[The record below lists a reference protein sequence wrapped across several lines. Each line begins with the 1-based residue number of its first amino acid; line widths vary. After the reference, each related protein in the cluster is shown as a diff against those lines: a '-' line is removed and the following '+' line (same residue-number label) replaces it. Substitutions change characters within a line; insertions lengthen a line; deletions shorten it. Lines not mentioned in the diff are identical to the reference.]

1 MTDTMINRITTA
13 MQESPAWPAVFD
25 AGTAE
30 TLARVALETVREPT
44 EAMLVAAMDDLDWWL
59 TPHDAGIENLS
70 PLSAEDADKANRDM
84 MQSLRSTARAMI
96 DAALS
101 ETT

>member
-1 MTDTMINRITTA
+1 MPDTMINRIATA
-13 MQESPAWPAVFD
+13 MQSSPAWPAVFD

-30 TLARVALETVREPT
+30 MLARVALETVREPT
-44 EAMLVAAMDDLDWWL
+44 DAMIDRAAKALYAQVNDNHALPWEEMMDAHKALY
-59 TPHDAGIENLS
+59 
-70 PLSAEDADKANRDM
+70 AEDAA
-84 MQSLRSTARAMI
+84 AMI

>member
-1 MTDTMINRITTA
+1 MSDTMINRIAKA
-13 MQESPAWPAVFD
+13 MQSSPAWPAVFD

-44 EAMLVAAMDDLDWWL
+44 HSMEMAALRASRGCTELPGGMRPL
-59 TPHDAGIENLS
+59 PHGYDGW
-70 PLSAEDADKANRDM
+70 SAAFVF
-84 MQSLRSTARAMI
+84 RAMI